1 MGSQNI
7 LWRLAKNCFT
17 VGIIGLTV
25 ADRYASIV
33 PVRGNSMSPTLNPGT
48 STFWGS
54 LTDDRVLVEKFCL
67 RKYEFSHGDVVVFRS
82 PNNHKE
88 KLVKRIIGLPGEW
101 IGTIH
106 SNDVVKIPEG
116 HCWVEGDNWHCSADS
131 KSFGP
136 IPLGLINGRV
146 THIVWPPQR
155 INKVQTRMPQER
167 LSSF

>member
-54 LTDDRVLVEKFCL
+54 LTVASLC
-67 RKYEFSHGDVVVFRS
+67 SS